1 MVLSLRRIRLVFNLF
16 RKEYQ
21 EAKDQLAK
29 GEEWFSN
36 TLSKIVELQN
46 WTYVGFIAFP
56 NLENKGPFQGDD
68 LLVTF

>member
-56 NLENKGPFQGDD
+56 NLENKGAFQGDD